1 MQTEISF
8 DVTLKGA
15 VPGTTAG
22 LGTIGGLRPPQ
33 EAIER
38 CVRWLQAKGVA
49 AHVTAFGAACSAPPE
64 LFELLFGVTLRRVR
78 DRPSA
83 PSYEASGEPTA
94 PGEIADIVE
103 AITLAGEPELF

>member
-15 VPGTTAG
+15 DPGTTAG
-22 LGTIGGLRPPQ
+22 LATIDGLRPPQ

-38 CVRWLQAKGVA
+38 CVRWLAAKGVA
-49 AHVTAFGAACSAPPE
+49 AHATAFGAACSAPTE
-64 LFELLFGVTLRRVR
+64 LFESLFGVTLRRVD
-78 DRPSA
+78 DRPNA
-83 PSYEASGEPTA
+83 PLYETSGEPAA

-103 AITLAGEPELF
+103 AITLAREPELF

>member
-1 MQTEISF
+1 MRTEVSF

-15 VPGTTAG
+15 GLGTTAG
-22 LGTIGGLRPPQ
+22 LATIDDLRPPQ

-38 CVRWLQAKGVA
+38 CVRWLAAKGVA
-49 AHVTAFGAACSAPPE
+49 AHATAFGVACSAPPA
-64 LFELLFGVTLRRVR
+64 LFESLFGVTLRRVD
-78 DRPSA
+78 DRPSR
-83 PSYEASGEPTA
+83 PSYEASGEPAA